1 MSAPNTPNTDYQ
13 PLSFDQAIQFYWDA
27 PNDNGS
33 PILDYRLTLNYSGGS
48 LVYTPAATDI
58 TFLATGLTNGVTYS
72 ATLEARNANG
82 YSTPGTYRD
91 WQSGAPPSI
100 PVTATAT
107 LVGSNGAFISW
118 TAGTPVNAQV
128 QWYVIDV
135 YSTSNPLPLI
145 SYSANGLTQ
154 SNFFISGLS
163 TNLTYYFNVSA
174 VNCPDYSTPKRTSTI
189 QYLVPFAPTQFSGL
203 VQWLDSQDTTT
214 LFQNTAGTTPVT
226 ATGQNVAYWSDKSG
240 CNNSVSSNASIA
252 VPLYGSGLIS
262 TFNALNFA
270 SSRMLRT
277 AGTFAKSSNV
287 TFITVGVVK
296 NTIGTWG
303 TWWGH
308 FPVGD
313 HDVNA
318 ISMRR
323 VNVSG
328 SMNWHTNNDNSV
340 MNLTYTVDSPV
351 IYSGTM
357 QNGSSMFFQQYNT
370 ASSANVTGTI
380 TQSINT
386 AVAPIWVGA
395 SDSAGEY
402 INGPI
407 GEILYYQT
415 VLTPYNRQKVEGY
428 LAWKW
433 GIQGILPTSHPFR
446 TAAPLSNSVFSPTM
460 FDNLQ
465 FWLDASQLTGFTN
478 GQALTT
484 WVDKSTNA
492 YSGTA
497 TGGPTYQTNVIN
509 SLPIVR
515 FNGSSQYV
523 NFGNVLNM
531 GVSSLNMFAVYKQ
544 NTSGS
549 PTAVFGKT
557 SYRGNAGRWVLTRDS
572 STLFLFEGSSGG
584 ATAGYSD
591 SSTSFQI
598 NSGGWDRTTITI
610 FQNGTSAGTAPLVNS
625 ANLSNSDPLV
635 VGAYPNGSGG
645 FPPQYYMNGDIA
657 ELLVYNRALST
668 PDRQT
673 VEGYLA
679 WKWGLQSNLPGT
691 HPYYDN
697 NPGAL
702 APTIFTPSNFTG
714 LNIWLDASDAAT
726 FTYSGANILTWADKS
741 GLSNNLAYNTGS
753 YATRTTDAGKTVVQ
767 FPTTSAQYN
776 SLLTTAYTNNV
787 IIFFVMKKTNTAYAQ
802 AMNVGGLTPI
812 YEYDYGGGLGLLAGG
827 PSPAPSNNNY
837 YVVNG
842 SRNTVNS
849 GTYTTYYIVR
859 GTGSGAT
866 TNVRVGPVFGSVCEV
881 IVYNRSAA
889 LSETQAQQVEGYLA
903 WKWGLQN
910 LLPYTHPYKFIN
922 PAATTT
928 NAIVSSG
935 LLIEFDAN
943 VLDPTNWGGNSTR
956 FWPNTGSLGQ
966 TQNAT
971 PTGSVSKN
979 AAGNGV
985 VLAGS
990 SFYSFPN
997 ISAGDAWTV
1006 SMWIKRTGIPT
1017 GTPCYITQQ
1026 WTSLPNPINF
1036 MISANNQGASSTQC
1050 IGSFFSNSAWRNGT
1064 VVDLP
1069 LNTWRQVVCTW
1080 NGSALATYV
1089 NGTLAGSVPIAGV
1102 SSQSS
1107 GLQYFIGR
1115 RWDNLEYIIAE
1126 IGQVLVYNSALT
1138 ATQVAQ
1144 NYSVTNSIFSV

>member
-1 MSAPNTPNTDYQ
+1 MSVPDPPNTNYQ
-13 PLSFDQAIQFYWDA
+13 PLSFDQGIQFYWD
-27 PNDNGS
+27 PPSD
-33 PILDYRLTLNYSGGS
+33 PTVTEYRLTLNYSGGS
-48 LVYTPAATDI
+48 LVYTITAPARTYK
-58 TFLATGLTNGVTYS
+58 ATGLTNGVTYS
-72 ATLEARNANG
+72 ATLEARNTNG

-91 WQSGAPPSI
+91 WQSGVGPSI

-107 LVGSNGAFISW
+107 LVGSNGATISW
-118 TAGTPVNAQV
+118 TAGAPVNAQV
-128 QWYVIDV
+128 QWYVIDM
-135 YSTSNPLPLI
+135 YSTSNPLPLA

-163 TNLTYYFNVSA
+163 TNAVYYFNVTA
-174 VNCPDYSTPKRTSTI
+174 VNCPDYSAPKRTSTI
-189 QYLVPFAPTQFSGL
+189 QYLVPFSPTQFSGL

-240 CNNSVSSNASIA
+240 CNNSVSSNANIA

-270 SSRMLRT
+270 SSRMLKT

-287 TFITVGVVK
+287 TFVTVGVVK
-296 NTIGTWG
+296 NTIATWG

-308 FPVGD
+308 FPIND
-313 HDVNA
+313 HDLNA

-323 VNVSG
+323 VNNTGV
-328 SMNWHTNNDNSV
+328 MNWHTNNDNAI
-340 MNLTYTVDSPV
+340 MNLTYTADSPV

-370 ASSANVTGTI
+370 ASSANISGTV
-380 TQSINT
+380 TQSITT

-395 SDSAGEY
+395 SDFAGEY

-446 TAAPLSNSVFSPTM
+446 AAAPLSNSVFSPTM

-497 TGGPTYQTNVIN
+497 IGGPTYQTNVIN

-557 SYRGNAGRWVLTRDS
+557 SYRGNAGRWVLTRDP

-679 WKWGLQSNLPGT
+679 WKWGLQSNLPVT
-691 HPYYDN
+691 HPYVLN

-702 APTIFTPSNFTG
+702 TTTIPVATTNLIIRF
-714 LNIWLDASDAAT
+714 DAT
-726 FTYSGANILTWADKS
+726 TYSGSNTWS
-741 GLSNNLAYNTGS
+741 
-753 YATRTTDAGKTVVQ
+753 
-767 FPTTSAQYN
+767 
-776 SLLTTAYTNNV
+776 
-787 IIFFVMKKTNTAYAQ
+787 
-802 AMNVGGLTPI
+802 
-812 YEYDYGGGLGLLAGG
+812 
-827 PSPAPSNNNY
+827 
-837 YVVNG
+837 
-842 SRNTVNS
+842 
-849 GTYTTYYIVR
+849 
-859 GTGSGAT
+859 
-866 TNVRVGPVFGSVCEV
+866 
-881 IVYNRSAA
+881 
-889 LSETQAQQVEGYLA
+889 
-903 WKWGLQN
+903 
-910 LLPYTHPYKFIN
+910 
-922 PAATTT
+922 
-928 NAIVSSG
+928 
-935 LLIEFDAN
+935 
-943 VLDPTNWGGNSTR
+943 
-956 FWPNTGSLGQ
+956 NTGSLG
-966 TQNAT
+966 AT
-971 PTGSVSKN
+971 YDASPSGTVAKN
-979 AAGNGV
+979 TAGNGIV
-985 VLAGS
+985 FNGTTG
-990 SFYSFPN
+990 FTFPN
-997 ISAGDAWTV
+997 IGVGDAWSV
-1006 SMWIKRTGIPT
+1006 SLWIKKTGNPTGEAASWITQTYTNSAINLAVTTNGIGATSDQVIGGFYVGSWRTG
-1017 GTPCYITQQ
+1017 GAIT
-1026 WTSLPNPINF
+1026 T
-1036 MISANNQGASSTQC
+1036 
-1050 IGSFFSNSAWRNGT
+1050 
-1064 VVDLP
+1064 P
-1069 LNTWRQVVCTW
+1069 LNTWIHVTYTW
-1080 NGSALATYV
+1080 NGSVIQTYS
-1089 NGTLAGSVPIAGV
+1089 NGV
-1102 SSQSS
+1102 SIGSNVVS
-1107 GLQYFIGR
+1107 GPASDQGSAYRIGY
-1115 RWDNLEYIIAE
+1115 RWDLANYVV
-1126 IGQVLVYNSALT
+1126 GQLGQIFIYNRAITPTEAL
-1138 ATQVAQ
+1138 Q
-1144 NYSVTNSIFSV
+1144 NYAATSNTFSV